1 MRIKLIMAILLWI
14 TFANNAFGDL
24 AAGIGGVGV
33 GGGEGY
39 VYASKEEVSF
49 DQITNWYRPSDEDV
63 YIYAFAIEEEEPE
76 DGTPYWY
83 YAKPADGWRFVGW
96 KLATG
101 MLVVSPDAE
110 IYSTSNPLK
119 MFYNEDDSDA
129 FAFFEQILDPKL
141 GGVPRAFTVYV
152 DNVKVDPNEY
162 GSYYIAK
169 GKTVKISWSNDFQ
182 CKFSSA
188 IPSANN
194 ATFTMPE
201 NDVSVVLSSL
211 TISSGVTQIVEKA
224 FYNCGLTDVYY
235 EGTKAQWD
243 AVIKGDDAFTSTIHW
258 YCTATFNMMEHG
270 AAPAAQT
277 VYSGVA
283 NVLSAPATDPSAKG
297 YVFGGW
303 YADKECNS
311 PFDFTAALS
320 GDVTVYAKW
329 TARENTI
336 TFNTGNK
343 GVTPDEQKIITGG
356 TIKMPVK
363 QYVGNEYIEGW
374 YTDAACTNP
383 YDFSTPVNDDLT
395 LFAKW
400 APICRATITTTGG
413 NSDCIVTLKD
423 ANDQPANEQLIPG
436 VYTLTVTPANGYSFS
451 GSYTFTDRNTGAS
464 IMSVTISGT
473 TTRTYELD
481 LTNKDVDINVTF
493 TTSPIVTI
501 SVTDDGNDVVYEY
514 TLKDKQS
521 TPVTYKNGDILQH
534 VDDGTS
540 MIWSPNHDL
549 VLTITPG
556 DNVGC
561 TGTITNNGVKT
572 AITAD
577 KTSYTFTPRGNIDI
591 SLYFYDK
598 NNPAK
603 YTITTDSKCAVYN
616 ADYWSEKTPLT
627 KAPEGMEL
635 MIELVDGA
643 QPTNGKYFTG
653 EYTVNDVSLGRESEW
668 ACVNTFTM
676 PAEAVKVVALQA
688 DKTVLKF
695 DFSATG
701 PQEVP
706 YWGIILFNSD
716 VRVSWTTVDDDYL
729 VDFDGGGTPDMKWW
743 YDASGHCYVEQLATA
758 DARGNFTFNY
768 DDPTSCYSAI
778 TFYFPTVTKIG
789 GTTITTTLSGYLV
802 DVDDET
808 QTGGV
813 IDLTDGTGVELTSRR
828 TLSAPSGG
836 GDLTI
841 DGQTAKLY
849 TVCLPVDPKTSA
861 NVKYYELS
869 GANAEGTGLLFDEV
883 ATPVKNTPYLV
894 AVFSGADLDLSIG
907 TATSTN
913 VEQTVTNTSGGNGY
927 TLKGTLKGLTN
938 AEAVGKL
945 ILQSGAR
952 WGKVTSEKTAAYIPP
967 MRGYVEGPASA
978 ARLMVS
984 FFDNDNATGIEH
996 IRTMDADGTERW
1008 YDLNGRQIDKP
1019 TKKGIYI
1026 HNGKKT
1032 TN

>member
-1 MRIKLIMAILLWI
+1 MMKGRLIMALLLWM
-14 TFANNAFGDL
+14 AVVNNVWGENTTAKFGEAIVCYDN
-24 AAGIGGVGV
+24 GG
-33 GGGEGY
+33 GY
-39 VYASKEEVSF
+39 VYASTEDVDINTINEIDWKDHSYAWDFGWVKTAEF
-49 DQITNWYRPSDEDV
+49 DNYRPYGS
-63 YIYAFAIEEEEPE
+63 
-76 DGTPYWY
+76 TYWI
-83 YAKPADGWRFVGW
+83 YAKPDFGYRFVGW
-96 KLATG
+96 YDNYIDKDVLISTDAKHQMIFDKETEIVFAWFERYLDYYTLSGIPAGVRVYAGGKQIGSNNGNYAIIETNKVKLEWDGNA
-101 MLVVSPDAE
+101 
-110 IYSTSNPLK
+110 
-119 MFYNEDDSDA
+119 
-129 FAFFEQILDPKL
+129 
-141 GGVPRAFTVYV
+141 VYV
-152 DNVKVDPNEY
+152 LNSATTYTEGDH
-162 GSYYIAK
+162 YIEF
-169 GKTVKISWSNDFQ
+169 SMPSNDFAPLQ
-182 CKFSSA
+182 DFYWLY
-188 IPSANN
+188 N
-194 ATFTMPE
+194 
-201 NDVSVVLSSL
+201 V
-211 TISSGVTQIVEKA
+211 A
-224 FYNCGLTDVYY
+224 FDAHGH
-235 EGTKAQWD
+235 GT
-243 AVIKGDDAFTSTIHW
+243 
-258 YCTATFNMMEHG
+258 
-270 AAPAAQT
+270 
-277 VYSGVA
+277 
-283 NVLSAPATDPSAKG
+283 APATQKVKSTEKPTQPADLIEKG
-297 YVFGGW
+297 YIFGGW
-303 YADKECNS
+303 YADEECNS

-320 GDVTVYAKW
+320 GDVTVHAKW

-336 TFNTGNK
+336 TFNTDNK
-343 GVTPDEQKIITGG
+343 GITPDEQKLITGG
-356 TIKMPVK
+356 IIEEPAI
-363 QYVGNEYIEGW
+363 QYVENEYIEGW
-374 YTDAACTNP
+374 YTDAAYKNQ
-383 YDFSTPVNDDLT
+383 YFFGTPVDGDLT
-395 LFAKW
+395 LYAKW

-436 VYTLTVTPANGYSFS
+436 VYTLTVTPANGYSFN
-451 GSYTFTDRNTGAS
+451 GNYTFTERSTGAS
-464 IMSVTISGT
+464 IMPVTISGT
-473 TTRTYELD
+473 TTQTYTLD
-481 LTNKDVDINVTF
+481 LTNKDVNIYVTF
-493 TTSPIVTI
+493 STSPIVNI
-501 SVTDDGNDVVYEY
+501 SKTDDGNDLVYDY
-514 TLKDKQS
+514 TLKDGTNATFANGS
-521 TPVTYKNGDILQH
+521 TLTHIFDESDLGA
-534 VDDGTS
+534 T
-540 MIWSPNHDL
+540 WSNSHDL
-549 VLTITPG
+549 TLTITPG

-561 TGTITNNGVKT
+561 RGTITNNGVVT
-572 AITAD
+572 AITAN
-577 KTSYTFTPRGNIDI
+577 KTSYTFTPKGNIVI
-591 SLYFYDK
+591 TLYFYDK
-598 NNPAK
+598 TNPAK
-603 YTITTDSKCAVYN
+603 YAITTDDMCAVYN

-627 KAPEGMEL
+627 KAPEDMEL
-635 MIELVDGA
+635 MIELIGGV
-643 QPTNGKYFTG
+643 QPPSGKYFTG
-653 EYTVNDVSLGRESEW
+653 EYTVNGVSLGRESEW
-668 ACVNTFTM
+668 SYINTFTM

-695 DFSATG
+695 DFSAAG

-706 YWGIILFNSD
+706 KGGIMFNGD
-716 VRVSWTTVDDDYL
+716 ERASWTPVDNDYQDYL
-729 VDFDGGGTPDMKWW
+729 VDFDGGGTPDMKWYW
-743 YDASGHCYVEQLATA
+743 DDAAEHCYVEQLATA
-758 DARGNFTFNY
+758 DAKGNFTFNI

-938 AEAVGKL
+938 VEAVGKL

>member
-1 MRIKLIMAILLWI
+1 MMKGRLILALLLWMAV
-14 TFANNAFGDL
+14 ANNIWGENFTAKFGHAIVSHETGD
-24 AAGIGGVGV
+24 
-33 GGGEGY
+33 GY
-39 VYASKEEVSF
+39 VYAS
-49 DQITNWYRPSDEDV
+49 TEDV
-63 YIYAFAIEEEEPE
+63 DINTINDIYWKDESYAWDFGWVKTAEF
-76 DGTPYWY
+76 DNYKPYGSTYWI
-83 YAKPADGWRFVGW
+83 YAKPAFGNRFVGW
-96 KLATG
+96 YSKYNDKDELISTDAKHQMTYG
-101 MLVVSPDAE
+101 TDINTQVVYAWFERHLDYYTLSGIPAGVRV
-110 IYSTSNPLK
+110 Y
-119 MFYNEDDSDA
+119 A
-129 FAFFEQILDPKL
+129 GGEQIGSNNGNYAIIETNKVTLEWD
-141 GGVPRAFTVYV
+141 GNGVYV
-152 DNVKVDPNEY
+152 LNSATTYTEGDH
-162 GSYYIAK
+162 YIEFNMP
-169 GKTVKISWSNDFQ
+169 SNDFAPLQ
-182 CKFSSA
+182 DFYWLY
-188 IPSANN
+188 N
-194 ATFTMPE
+194 
-201 NDVSVVLSSL
+201 V
-211 TISSGVTQIVEKA
+211 A
-224 FYNCGLTDVYY
+224 FDSHGH
-235 EGTKAQWD
+235 GT
-243 AVIKGDDAFTSTIHW
+243 
-258 YCTATFNMMEHG
+258 
-270 AAPAAQT
+270 
-277 VYSGVA
+277 
-283 NVLSAPATDPSAKG
+283 APATQKVKSTEKPTQPADLSEKG
-297 YVFGGW
+297 YIFGGW
-303 YADKECNS
+303 YADEECNS

-320 GDVTVYAKW
+320 GDVTVHAKW

-336 TFNTGNK
+336 TFNTDNK
-343 GVTPDEQKIITGG
+343 GVTPDEQKLITGG
-356 TIKMPVK
+356 IIEEPAI

-374 YTDAACTNP
+374 YTDAAYKNQ
-383 YDFSTPVNDDLT
+383 YFFGTPVDGDLT
-395 LFAKW
+395 LYAKW
-400 APICRATITTTGG
+400 ALIGRTTIITTGG

-436 VYTLTVTPANGYSFS
+436 VYTLTVTPANGYSFN
-451 GSYTFTDRNTGAS
+451 GNYTFTERSTGAS
-464 IMSVTISGT
+464 IMPVTISGT
-473 TTRTYELD
+473 TTQTYTLD
-481 LTNKDVDINVTF
+481 LTNKDVNIYVTF
-493 TTSPIVTI
+493 STSPIVTI
-501 SVTDDGNDVVYEY
+501 SETDDGNDLVYDY
-514 TLKDKQS
+514 TLKDGTNATFANGS
-521 TPVTYKNGDILQH
+521 TLTHIFDESDLGA
-534 VDDGTS
+534 T
-540 MIWSPNHDL
+540 WSNSHDL
-549 VLTITPG
+549 TLTITPG

-561 TGTITNNGVKT
+561 KGTITNNGVVT
-572 AITAD
+572 AITAN
-577 KTSYTFTPRGNIDI
+577 KTSYTFTPKGNIVI
-591 SLYFYDK
+591 TLYFYDK
-598 NNPAK
+598 TNPAK
-603 YTITTDSKCAVYN
+603 YAITTDDMCAVYN

-627 KAPEGMEL
+627 KAPEDMEL
-635 MIELVDGA
+635 MIELIGGV
-643 QPTNGKYFTG
+643 QPPSGKYFTG
-653 EYTVNDVSLGRESEW
+653 EYTVNGVSLGRESEW
-668 ACVNTFTM
+668 SYINTFTM

-695 DFSATG
+695 DFSAAG

-706 YWGIILFNSD
+706 KGGIILFND
-716 VRVSWTTVDDDYL
+716 YEKVSWTPVDNDYQDYL

-938 AEAVGKL
+938 VEAVGKL

>member
-1 MRIKLIMAILLWI
+1 MMKGRLILALLLWMAV
-14 TFANNAFGDL
+14 ANNIWGENFTAKFGHAIVSHETGD
-24 AAGIGGVGV
+24 
-33 GGGEGY
+33 GY
-39 VYASKEEVSF
+39 VYAS
-49 DQITNWYRPSDEDV
+49 TEDV
-63 YIYAFAIEEEEPE
+63 DINTINDIYWKDESYAWDFGWVKTAEF
-76 DGTPYWY
+76 DNYKPYGSTYWI
-83 YAKPADGWRFVGW
+83 YAKPAFGNRFVGW
-96 KLATG
+96 YSKYNDKDELISTDAKHQMTYG
-101 MLVVSPDAE
+101 TDINTQVVYAWFERHLDYYTLSGIPAGVRV
-110 IYSTSNPLK
+110 Y
-119 MFYNEDDSDA
+119 A
-129 FAFFEQILDPKL
+129 GGEQISSNNGNYAIIETNKVTLEWD
-141 GGVPRAFTVYV
+141 GNGVYV
-152 DNVKVDPNEY
+152 LNSATTYTEGDH
-162 GSYYIAK
+162 YIEFNMP
-169 GKTVKISWSNDFQ
+169 SNDFAPLQ
-182 CKFSSA
+182 DFYWLY
-188 IPSANN
+188 N
-194 ATFTMPE
+194 
-201 NDVSVVLSSL
+201 V
-211 TISSGVTQIVEKA
+211 A
-224 FYNCGLTDVYY
+224 FDSHGH
-235 EGTKAQWD
+235 GT
-243 AVIKGDDAFTSTIHW
+243 
-258 YCTATFNMMEHG
+258 
-270 AAPAAQT
+270 
-277 VYSGVA
+277 
-283 NVLSAPATDPSAKG
+283 APATQKVKSTEKPTQPADLSEKG
-297 YVFGGW
+297 YIFGGW
-303 YADKECNS
+303 YADEECNS

-320 GDVTVYAKW
+320 GDVTVHAKW

-336 TFNTGNK
+336 TFNTDNK
-343 GVTPDEQKIITGG
+343 GVTPDEQKLITGG
-356 TIKMPVK
+356 IIEEPAI

-374 YTDAACTNP
+374 YTDAAYKNQ
-383 YDFSTPVNDDLT
+383 YFFGTPVDGDLT
-395 LFAKW
+395 LYAKW
-400 APICRATITTTGG
+400 VLIGRTTIITTGG

-436 VYTLTVTPANGYSFS
+436 VYTLTVTPANGYSFN
-451 GSYTFTDRNTGAS
+451 GNYTFTERSTGAS
-464 IMSVTISGT
+464 IMPVTISGT
-473 TTRTYELD
+473 TTQTYTLD
-481 LTNKDVDINVTF
+481 LTNKDVNIYVTF
-493 TTSPIVTI
+493 STSPIVTI
-501 SVTDDGNDVVYEY
+501 SETDDGNDLVYDY
-514 TLKDKQS
+514 TLKDGTNATFANGS
-521 TPVTYKNGDILQH
+521 TLTHIFDESDLGA
-534 VDDGTS
+534 T
-540 MIWSPNHDL
+540 WSNSHDL
-549 VLTITPG
+549 TLTITPG
-556 DNVGC
+556 VNIGC
-561 TGTITNNGVKT
+561 KGTITNNGVVT
-572 AITAD
+572 AITAN
-577 KTSYTFTPRGNIDI
+577 KTSYTFTPKGNIVI
-591 SLYFYDK
+591 TLYFYDK
-598 NNPAK
+598 TNPAK
-603 YTITTDSKCAVYN
+603 YAITTDDMCAVYN

-627 KAPEGMEL
+627 KAPEDMEL
-635 MIELVDGA
+635 MIELIGGV
-643 QPTNGKYFTG
+643 QPPSGKYFTG
-653 EYTVNDVSLGRESEW
+653 EYTVNGVSLGRESEW
-668 ACVNTFTM
+668 SYINTFTM

-695 DFSATG
+695 DFSAAG

-706 YWGIILFNSD
+706 KGGIILFNGD
-716 VRVSWTTVDDDYL
+716 VRVSWTPVDNNYQDYL

-789 GTTITTTLSGYLV
+789 GTTITTTMSGYLV

-813 IDLTDGTGVELTSRR
+813 IDLTDGTGVGLTSRR

-841 DGQTAKLY
+841 EGQTAKLY

-894 AVFSGADLDLSIG
+894 AVFSGADLDLSIC

>member
-1 MRIKLIMAILLWI
+1 MMKGRLIMALLLWM
-14 TFANNAFGDL
+14 AVVNNVWGENATAKFGHASVSRETGD
-24 AAGIGGVGV
+24 
-33 GGGEGY
+33 GY
-39 VYASKEEVSF
+39 VYASTEDVDIYTINE
-49 DQITNWYRPSDEDV
+49 TNWKEDSYAWDFGWVKTAEFDSYRPYGS
-63 YIYAFAIEEEEPE
+63 
-76 DGTPYWY
+76 TYWI
-83 YAKPADGWRFVGW
+83 YAKPAYGNRFVGW
-96 KLATG
+96 YDSYADKDVLISTDAKYQMTYGTDINTQVVYAWFERDLDYYTLSGIPAGVRVYAGWEHISSNNGNYAIIVSNKVKLEWDGNA
-101 MLVVSPDAE
+101 
-110 IYSTSNPLK
+110 
-119 MFYNEDDSDA
+119 
-129 FAFFEQILDPKL
+129 
-141 GGVPRAFTVYV
+141 VYV
-152 DNVKVDPNEY
+152 LNSGTTYTEGDH
-162 GSYYIAK
+162 YIEFNMP
-169 GKTVKISWSNDFQ
+169 SNDFAPLQ
-182 CKFSSA
+182 DFYWLY
-188 IPSANN
+188 N
-194 ATFTMPE
+194 
-201 NDVSVVLSSL
+201 V
-211 TISSGVTQIVEKA
+211 A
-224 FYNCGLTDVYY
+224 FDSHGH
-235 EGTKAQWD
+235 GT
-243 AVIKGDDAFTSTIHW
+243 
-258 YCTATFNMMEHG
+258 
-270 AAPAAQT
+270 
-277 VYSGVA
+277 
-283 NVLSAPATDPSAKG
+283 APATQKVKSTEKPTQPADLSEKG
-297 YVFGGW
+297 YIFGGW
-303 YADKECNS
+303 YADEECNS

-320 GDVTVYAKW
+320 GDVTVHAKW

-336 TFNTGNK
+336 IFNTGNK
-343 GVTPDEQKIITGG
+343 GVTPDKQKVTTGG
-356 TIKMPVK
+356 TASEPAD

-374 YTDAACTNP
+374 YTDAACTKR
-383 YDFSTPVNDDLT
+383 YDFSTLVDDDLI
-395 LFAKW
+395 LYAKW
-400 APICRATITTTGG
+400 TLVSRASITTTGG
-413 NSDCIVTLKD
+413 SSDCIVTLKD
-423 ANDQPANEQLIPG
+423 ANNQPANEHLIPG

-451 GSYTFTDRNTGAS
+451 GSYTFTEHSTGAS
-464 IMSVTISGT
+464 IMPITISST
-473 TTRTYELD
+473 TTQTYTLD

-534 VDDGTS
+534 VVDGTS

-598 NNPAK
+598 TNPAK
-603 YTITTDSKCAVYN
+603 YAITTDSKCAVYN

-643 QPTNGKYFTG
+643 KPASGKYFTG
-653 EYTVNDVSLGRESEW
+653 EYTVNGVSLGRESEW
-668 ACVNTFTM
+668 ACINTFTM

-706 YWGIILFNSD
+706 YWGIILFNGD

-729 VDFDGGGTPDMKWW
+729 VDFDGGGTSDMKWW

-849 TVCLPVDPKTSA
+849 TVCLPVDPKTNA